1 MTELFRLLSRR
12 AGLLREVA
20 DLDLELARVLDARP
34 KGRNVKL
41 SAEAA
46 DAALLDVQDVAARL
60 RLKPAAVR
68 ALARRGEITF
78 ERVGRGL
85 RFRPGDVE
93 SYLERQRRPARG
105 ERAAACGGVRAAN
118 KASLD
123 TAQVRRS

>member
-41 SAEAA
+41 SAEA
-46 DAALLDVQDVAARL
+46 
-60 RLKPAAVR
+60 